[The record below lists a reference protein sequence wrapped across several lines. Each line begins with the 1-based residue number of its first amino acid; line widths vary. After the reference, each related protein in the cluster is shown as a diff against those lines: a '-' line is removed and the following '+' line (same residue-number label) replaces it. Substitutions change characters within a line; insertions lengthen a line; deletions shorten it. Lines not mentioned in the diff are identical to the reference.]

1 MLYSGMVYEDAEK
14 LYAEV
19 RKDGESLLEE
29 AFGALFPKSLP
40 ISQGTPLKSSG
51 GSGDLV
57 AFNTTFFPRRDVVK
71 IPLRG
76 AASHLKSKVVQT
88 SADSSVGYALM
99 DNSRGESLSI
109 PSGLY
114 ADCMPASGM
123 SLSSFHT
130 TSVLTH
136 SFASLVQSSG
146 PQSFLLRNASLQLT
160 ISDGRIT
167 SLVDVKLK

>member
-1 MLYSGMVYEDAEK
+1 MLYSCMVYEDAEK

-40 ISQGTPLKSSG
+40 ISKGTPLKSSG
-51 GSGDLV
+51 GSRDLV
-57 AFNTTFFPRRDVVK
+57 AFNATFFPRRDVVR
-71 IPLRG
+71 IPLWG

-88 SADSSVGYALM
+88 SADGSVGYASM
-99 DNSRGESLSI
+99 DDSRGESLSI

-114 ADCMPASGM
+114 ADCMPASGV
-123 SLSSFHT
+123 SLSGFHT
-130 TSVLTH
+130 ISVLTH
-136 SFASLVQSSG
+136 SFAFLVQSSG
-146 PQSFLLRNASLQLT
+146 PQSFLPRNVSLQLT